1 MSQLP
6 IISEF
11 NPCNHNNVEQLLTEA
26 ILNDY
31 WMHMVTELAKRPD
44 ILPKPDL
51 ERLLT
56 KRRLLTQFKVE
67 NESYISSKKL
77 K

>member
-1 MSQLP
+1 MSLP

-11 NPCNHNNVEQLLTEA
+11 NPCHHNNVEQLLTDA

-31 WMHMVTELAKRPD
+31 WHYIITELGKRPD
-44 ILPKPDL
+44 ILSKPDL

>member
-1 MSQLP
+1 MSQAP

-11 NPCNHNNVEQLLTEA
+11 NPCHHNNVEQLLTDA

-31 WMHMVTELAKRPD
+31 WQYIITELGKRPD
-44 ILPKPDL
+44 ILSKPDL

>member
-1 MSQLP
+1 MSQAP

-11 NPCNHNNVEQLLTEA
+11 NPCYHNNVEQLLTESV
-26 ILNDY
+26 LNDY
-31 WMHMVTELAKRPD
+31 WQHMVTELAKRPD
-44 ILPKPDL
+44 VLSRADL
-51 ERLLT
+51 DRLIT

>member
-1 MSQLP
+1 MSQP

-11 NPCNHNNVEQLLTEA
+11 NPCYHNNVEQLLTDA
-26 ILNDY
+26 VLNDY
-31 WMHMVTELAKRPD
+31 WQHMITELGKRTD
-44 ILPKPDL
+44 ILSKPDL
-51 ERLLT
+51 DRLLT

>member
-1 MSQLP
+1 MSLS

-11 NPCNHNNVEQLLTEA
+11 NPCHHNNVEQLLTDA

-31 WMHMVTELAKRPD
+31 WQHIITELGKRPD